1 MCFYFQTNFTCLNAE
16 ASNYDHISRH
26 SPTHVQ
32 QVLFGY
38 HHFCIRCSQAH
49 PGSPKISSY
58 YLLKTAK
65 LNYLL
70 ILVCESNF
78 GPDLSG
84 NRWPARYVYK
94 RAMECPL
101 ISLPVVYVQPCRTP
115 GIYQSTGDHDASCFI
130 AGFYSD
136 CLVLKCACKVQ
147 PFASQWP
154 CSTIFQRSAVLYLMH
169 TNAGGLNT
177 AL

>member
-1 MCFYFQTNFTCLNAE
+1 MHIYFQTNFTCLNAE

-49 PGSPKISSY
+49 PGSPKIYSY
-58 YLLKTAK
+58 YLPKTAK

-70 ILVCESNF
+70 ILPTLVGIAGLRDVRRC
-78 GPDLSG
+78 
-84 NRWPARYVYK
+84 VYK

-101 ISLPVVYVQPCRTP
+101 ILLPVVYVQPCRP
-115 GIYQSTGDHDASCFI
+115 LGIHQSTGEHVASCFI

-136 CLVLKCACKVQ
+136 CLVLQCACKVQ

-169 TNAGGLNT
+169 TNAGG
-177 AL
+177 